1 MKDPR
6 TGKAT
11 DEGVG
16 VASRPFSVAIIDDD
30 VDLAS
35 NLKDILEEN
44 GYDVEVCLDASSAL
58 QRFSE
63 RAFSLGLVDIRLPD
77 MGGLQLVAQLSHSR
91 PGTEYIVIT
100 GYGSFD
106 SAVEAVRVPN
116 VIGYEVK
123 PLDLD
128 RLVILVEQIRR
139 RQEADARWRE
149 SESRLRLVMERVPC
163 IVWAVD
169 RELRHTYSAGAGLAA
184 LGLQAGEL
192 VGTTVSGYVE
202 ASQENSLS
210 TVSLAHNRAL
220 LGVPTT
226 YEIDWQGR
234 TFTCRIEPLTEAS
247 GEVVGAVGV
256 AFDITDIA
264 QMHSQLRALTRRLV
278 TAQEEERKRIAS
290 ELHDQGGQSL
300 TALRIM
306 LDMCMRGASDDVA
319 HALAEARSLV
329 DKLIGE
335 MRDAVVRLHPPML
348 DDLGLLPTLLWDF
361 DHFRSRTGV
370 SVNFKHAGLRREL
383 DRGLSLTA
391 YRILQEC
398 LTNVARHAG
407 VSEAAV
413 VAQADGKMLFLSV
426 EDRGNGFDPS
436 SIGTDCSGLTGMMQR
451 AEMVGG
457 TVEIDTSPGGG
468 TRISVELPLRPPR
481 EPTGEVHQ
489 D

>member
-1 MKDPR
+1 MKDS
-6 TGKAT
+6 GASEAKDA
-11 DEGVG
+11 EVG
-16 VASRPFSVAIIDDD
+16 VANRPFSVAIVDDD

-44 GYDVEVCLDASSAL
+44 GCDVEVCLDASSAL
-58 QRFSE
+58 LRFSE
-63 RAFSLGLVDIRLPD
+63 RGFCLGLVDIKLPD
-77 MGGLQLVAQLSHSR
+77 MPGLQLVAQLSQAS
-91 PGTEYIVIT
+91 PGTEYLIIT

-106 SAVEAVRVPN
+106 SAVEAVSHRK

-128 RLVILVEQIRR
+128 RFLTLVEQIRL
-139 RQEADARWRE
+139 RQEAEMRWRE
-149 SESRLRLVMERVPC
+149 TESRLRLVMERIPC

-169 RELRHTYSAGAGLAA
+169 RELRYTYSAGAGLAA

-192 VGTTVSGYVE
+192 VGTTVSGYVQ

-210 TVSLAHNRAL
+210 TVSLAHNQAL

-234 TFTCRIEPLTEAS
+234 TFSCRIEPLTEAS
-247 GEVVGAVGV
+247 GQIVGAVGV

-264 QMHSQLRALTRRLV
+264 QMQSQLRALTRRLV
-278 TAQEEERKRIAS
+278 LVQEEERMRVAR

-300 TALRIM
+300 TALRMM

-335 MRDAVVRLHPPML
+335 MRDTVLRLHPPML

-361 DHFRSRTGV
+361 DCFRSRTGV
-370 SVNFKHAGLRREL
+370 SVNFRHAGLRREL
-383 DRGLSLTA
+383 DPELSLAA

-407 VSEAAV
+407 VSEATVMAK
-413 VAQADGKMLFLSV
+413 ADGDVLALSV
-426 EDRGNGFDPS
+426 EDGGNGFDPS
-436 SIGTDCSGLTGMMQR
+436 GVSPNCSGLTGMMQR

-468 TRISVELPLRPPR
+468 TRISVELPLRSPR
-481 EPTGEVHQ
+481 GSTGEVDQ